1 MLLPRELRPGGRSA
15 GVEALYADAAMV
27 DAAPLLADN
36 TKRGV
41 AWCEAH
47 SRLVDHW
54 LTEVFEAAVG
64 PHQDGVALVA
74 VGGYGRSELCPQSDI
89 DLMLV
94 HEGRQDVSDLAD
106 RVWYPIWDA
115 GLHLGHSVCTVREAM
130 DIAGDE
136 LDTATALL
144 SARPVAGDAALSARL
159 AAAGSE
165 HWQRGSK
172 RLLTK
177 LGTRVELRHET
188 AGEVAFRL
196 EPDLKEGRGGLRDV
210 HSLHWVEAA
219 RRIMLEHDAAKLAD
233 AYAVLLDVRVE
244 LQRLTGRASNVL
256 SLQDQEAVAT
266 ALGLADA
273 DALMRR
279 VAEAARLIAWTSDDT
294 WRRVR
299 SALRGPLGRVNRRI
313 RTLDHG
319 LQLRDGEIHVA
330 EDAPADPGLVLH
342 AASAAATHHTV
353 IERGTLEVLAARTEK
368 MPEPWPAATRTALI
382 DLLSTGQWA
391 VRVVEAL
398 DQRGIWTRVLPEWAP
413 VRARP
418 QRNPYH
424 RFTVDRHLLET
435 AANAAQLTAR
445 VSRPDLLLMAALLH
459 DIGKGHDGDHSEVGV
474 GLARAIATR
483 MGFDAG
489 DVATLEWL
497 VARHL
502 LLADVAMRR
511 DLADDTTIKGV
522 AAAVEST
529 ARLELLAALT
539 EADSLATGPAAWGP
553 TKARLV
559 DELVQRVRAELDG
572 DGAAPDISYRRFPEP
587 EQLAGL
593 AEPGTRVAT
602 EGNVLVVMT
611 DDRPGTFSRVAGV
624 LALHGLDV
632 VTASAYS
639 SDDGRALSEFEVA
652 DPVRREIPWDRV
664 ESDLELALDGRLAL
678 PARLA
683 ERARTYGADHRRH
696 GLPASIT
703 VRFDDGA
710 SADATVID
718 VHAPDGVGVLYR
730 ITRAFADLDLDIRS
744 ARVQTLGHDVV
755 DAFYVRDRH
764 GAKITDPH
772 LRGEI
777 ERALVHGVSD

>member
-1 MLLPRELRPGGRSA
+1 
-15 GVEALYADAAMV
+15 
-27 DAAPLLADN
+27 
-36 TKRGV
+36 
-41 AWCEAH
+41 
-47 SRLVDHW
+47 
-54 LTEVFEAAVG
+54 
-64 PHQDGVALVA
+64 
-74 VGGYGRSELCPQSDI
+74 
-89 DLMLV
+89 
-94 HEGRQDVSDLAD
+94 
-106 RVWYPIWDA
+106 
-115 GLHLGHSVCTVREAM
+115 
-130 DIAGDE
+130 
-136 LDTATALL
+136 
-144 SARPVAGDAALSARL
+144 
-159 AAAGSE
+159 
-165 HWQRGSK
+165 
-172 RLLTK
+172 
-177 LGTRVELRHET
+177 
-188 AGEVAFRL
+188 
-196 EPDLKEGRGGLRDV
+196 
-210 HSLHWVEAA
+210 
-219 RRIMLEHDAAKLAD
+219 
-233 AYAVLLDVRVE
+233 
-244 LQRLTGRASNVL
+244 
-256 SLQDQEAVAT
+256 
-266 ALGLADA
+266 
-273 DALMRR
+273 
-279 VAEAARLIAWTSDDT
+279 
-294 WRRVR
+294 
-299 SALRGPLGRVNRRI
+299 
-313 RTLDHG
+313 
-319 LQLRDGEIHVA
+319 
-330 EDAPADPGLVLH
+330 
-342 AASAAATHHTV
+342 
-353 IERGTLEVLAARTEK
+353 
-368 MPEPWPAATRTALI
+368 
-382 DLLSTGQWA
+382 
-391 VRVVEAL
+391 
-398 DQRGIWTRVLPEWAP
+398 
-413 VRARP
+413 
-418 QRNPYH
+418 
-424 RFTVDRHLLET
+424 
-435 AANAAQLTAR
+435 
-445 VSRPDLLLMAALLH
+445 
-459 DIGKGHDGDHSEVGV
+459 
-474 GLARAIATR
+474 
-483 MGFDAG
+483 
-489 DVATLEWL
+489 
-497 VARHL
+497 
-502 LLADVAMRR
+502 
-511 DLADDTTIKGV
+511 
-522 AAAVEST
+522 VEST

-572 DGAAPDISYRRFPEP
+572 DGAAPDTSYRRFPEP